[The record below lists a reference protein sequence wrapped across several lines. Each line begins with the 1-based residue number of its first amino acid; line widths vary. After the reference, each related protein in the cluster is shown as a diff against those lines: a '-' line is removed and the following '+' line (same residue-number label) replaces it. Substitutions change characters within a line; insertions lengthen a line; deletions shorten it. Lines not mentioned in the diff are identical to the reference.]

1 MLGSLRSP
9 ESSELQSDE
18 PVSFFRGLKLVMNH
32 GAYIKL
38 ITGFLFTSLAFM
50 VSAAGL
56 RGQREPGGS
65 PVGARWAGD
74 LVGEQPLGSARGR
87 GSPPDRSVPPLQL
100 LEGNFALFCTYTL
113 GFRNEFQNI
122 LLVIMVRTLP
132 PEPPGWGCVRSGI
145 QHLPRGWHG
154 EGGRG
159 LWGQRPKVPWEQGR
173 EKEPPSVLRRPCW
186 LAGTAPPLFPH
197 KGGQRWGEQEP
208 WGPFVQI
215 WPLISLPPR
224 LRTGARCWCQDGAQQ
239 LPGALSTLPALWGGE
254 VQGARAL
261 RDLAPGHAV
270 CAAVARSGPFP
281 RLGSAEPSPVPAG
294 WCWPCAHANPRLS

>member
-1 MLGSLRSP
+1 MGLMLGSLRSP

-56 RGQREPGGS
+56 RGQGEPSGRL
-65 PVGARWAGD
+65 VGARWAGD
-74 LVGEQPLGSARGR
+74 LVGEQPLGSARGW

-132 PEPPGWGCVRSGI
+132 PEPPKLGRCPWWHPAS
-145 QHLPRGWHG
+145 PRGLAR
-154 EGGRG
+154 GGRPG
-159 LWGQRPKVPWEQGR
+159 A
-173 EKEPPSVLRRPCW
+173 
-186 LAGTAPPLFPH
+186 AGTAT
-197 KGGQRWGEQEP
+197 E
-208 WGPFVQI
+208 GP
-215 WPLISLPPR
+215 
-224 LRTGARCWCQDGAQQ
+224 
-239 LPGALSTLPALWGGE
+239 PGAGEGEGAAECPAKAVLAGRNSTA
-254 VQGARAL
+254 
-261 RDLAPGHAV
+261 
-270 CAAVARSGPFP
+270 F
-281 RLGSAEPSPVPAG
+281 VPT
-294 WCWPCAHANPRLS
+294 